1 MDAPAAEAPAQGIT
15 EQNKTAPEREAAVNQ
30 GETVQA
36 VEFYLHEVMDTDG
49 NVIKI
54 DAGERANQTS
64 LAANGD
70 AGTHSPASMELTPA
84 EGSLAG
90 PAPAA
95 SSETSSPVEGTR
107 PLSFDSTI
115 PQGAGAVNF
124 GEGARP
130 GTRDRMTGTTDGQ
143 EEPMDPKFKQ
153 MLESFY
159 GKIEEPKPRTP
170 EESQRFRMRL
180 EELAARPMTKER
192 VQELTRDGQED
203 P

>member
-192 VQELTRDGQED
+192 IQELTRNGQAD